1 MTTNNNE
8 EFDENISSKESENLD
23 LNYNQ
28 QFNDNDV
35 NQIQDID
42 ENSSII
48 TIILFNANKDKYRFK
63 PSLFNAKN
71 DIRIDDLNLTFKTLN
86 SLKKNHTISI
96 YLGSFLIL
104 FNEASICL

>member
-35 NQIQDID
+35 NQIQDIEDYSSVQITEEAD
-42 ENSSII
+42 ENIS
-48 TIILFNANKDKYRFK
+48 FK
-63 PSLFNAKN
+63 E
-71 DIRIDDLNLTFKTLN
+71 
-86 SLKKNHTISI
+86 
-96 YLGSFLIL
+96 Y
-104 FNEASICL
+104 